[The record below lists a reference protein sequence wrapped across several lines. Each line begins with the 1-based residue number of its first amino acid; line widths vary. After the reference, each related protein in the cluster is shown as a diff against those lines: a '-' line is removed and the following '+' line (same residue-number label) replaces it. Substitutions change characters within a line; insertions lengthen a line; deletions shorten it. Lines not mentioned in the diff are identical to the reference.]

1 MHKVKVKLAE
11 MLIALALAQWLG
23 LWVYLLMKLFWFN
36 EMIGF
41 VLALAMI
48 VIALVAVALVMEPKD

>member
-11 MLIALALAQWLG
+11 MLIALVLTQWLG
-23 LWVYLLMKLFWFN
+23 LWTYLLMKLFWFN

-41 VLALAMI
+41 ALALVMI
-48 VIALVAVALVMEPKD
+48 VIAMVAVVLVMEPKD

>member
-11 MLIALALAQWLG
+11 MLIALVLTQWLE
-23 LWVYLLMKLFWFN
+23 LWTYLLMKLFWFN

-41 VLALAMI
+41 ALALVMI
-48 VIALVAVALVMEPKD
+48 VIAMVAVVLVMEPKD